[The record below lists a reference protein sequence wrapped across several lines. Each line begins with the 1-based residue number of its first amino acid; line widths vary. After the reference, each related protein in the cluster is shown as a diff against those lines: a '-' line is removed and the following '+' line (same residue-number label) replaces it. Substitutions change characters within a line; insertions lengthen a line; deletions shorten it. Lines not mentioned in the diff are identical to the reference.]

1 MSDENRWS
9 SYTCTNIFVSRV
21 NPNGLTCPH
30 TGPTHALSL
39 APSSFISRHIDHPIH
54 LTLSTLIIRVY
65 LMRDTYVTRL
75 YLLKIIFVPTQPLKP
90 VLICFIVWPVYWS
103 YDRMVTVS
111 MGKHWHGS
119 PCTEANYVT
128 TWNEMP
134 RTPYYVVQAQYQRE
148 PCLHLVV
155 VQRIFTRGGPINPY
169 LLHHTYLHTSLAIVP
184 TDHHRES
191 EIKFPT

>member
-1 MSDENRWS
+1 MKIDEARTLVQTSSCHESTLWTNVSAYWTYTRSLSFSILFHLSPYRSSDS
-9 SYTCTNIFVSRV
+9 SYTLHTYYPRIFDERY
-21 NPNGLTCPH
+21 
-30 TGPTHALSL
+30 
-39 APSSFISRHIDHPIH
+39 I
-54 LTLSTLIIRVY
+54 
-65 LMRDTYVTRL
+65 TRL

-90 VLICFIVWPVYWS
+90 VLICFIVWPVYSS

>member
-1 MSDENRWS
+1 MKIDEARTLVQTS
-9 SYTCTNIFVSRV
+9 SCHESTLWTNVW
-21 NPNGLTCPH
+21 T
-30 TGPTHALSL
+30 LSL
-39 APSSFISRHIDHPIH
+39 SPSSFISRHIDHPIH

-90 VLICFIVWPVYWS
+90 VLICFIVWPVYSS